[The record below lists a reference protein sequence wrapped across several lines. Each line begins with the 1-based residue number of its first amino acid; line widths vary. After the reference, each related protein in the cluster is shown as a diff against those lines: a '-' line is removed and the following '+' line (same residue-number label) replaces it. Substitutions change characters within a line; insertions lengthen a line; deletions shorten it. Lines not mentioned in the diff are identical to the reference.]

1 MLIFDY
7 RPMGTRSTVLSN
19 SPTFSSFSF
28 CRRCKIVTGIMM
40 SPALAARFPW
50 FPGIFGG
57 RQAARSLHF
66 IGLILFVGF
75 IVIHISMVV
84 AHGFALEMAKIVL
97 GGESHS
103 HAIAV
108 TIGLI
113 GIAGVIAF
121 HFLGTWYSLAFP
133 FRAKRLLELG
143 VDPLRRFLFHHLD
156 SRQNY
161 QHVSAYALVNGRPPR
176 NETYERLAAA
186 NFKELATG
194 AKWYG
199 GEEVK
204 SLPR

>member
-75 IVIHISMVV
+75 IVIHICLVV
-84 AHGFALEMAKIVL
+84 AHGFAREMAKIVL
-97 GGESHS
+97 GAESLSCPRCHDRIDRRRCRDRVPS
-103 HAIAV
+103 LGNE
-108 TIGLI
+108 IG
-113 GIAGVIAF
+113 
-121 HFLGTWYSLAFP
+121 
-133 FRAKRLLELG
+133 RASCR
-143 VDPLRRFLFHHLD
+143 
-156 SRQNY
+156 
-161 QHVSAYALVNGRPPR
+161 
-176 NETYERLAAA
+176 ER
-186 NFKELATG
+186 
-194 AKWYG
+194 
-199 GEEVK
+199 
-204 SLPR
+204 